1 MENNRYRS
9 AVEALLF
16 ASGDPVEPEQLAQV
30 LHADTLQICKVLE
43 QLQAEYDRQGRGICL
58 LQLEGRWQ
66 MAARPAFASYIQE
79 LLATKKN
86 VPLSPAALEVLAII
100 AYNQPVSRSFIEQVR
115 GVDSSS
121 TVQNLLQKGLIEE
134 AGRLD
139 LPGRPISFATTDVF
153 LRTFGISSLQELPP
167 LHQQQEAA
175 PADAPQTPENEP
187 DPTDDLPPEDA
198 I

>member
-1 MENNRYRS
+1 MEKNRYRA

-16 ASGDPVEPEQLAQV
+16 ASGDPVEPEQLAQA
-30 LHADTLQICKVLE
+30 LHTDTLQICGVLE

-66 MAARPAFASYIQE
+66 MAARPQFAGSIQQ

-86 VPLSPAALEVLAII
+86 TPLSPAALEVLAII

-153 LRTFGISSLQELPP
+153 LRTFGLSSLEELPP
-167 LHQQQEAA
+167 LHQQQEGAA
-175 PADAPQTPENEP
+175 AEEGQTSPDDTDPAD
-187 DPTDDLPPEDA
+187 DLLPEDA